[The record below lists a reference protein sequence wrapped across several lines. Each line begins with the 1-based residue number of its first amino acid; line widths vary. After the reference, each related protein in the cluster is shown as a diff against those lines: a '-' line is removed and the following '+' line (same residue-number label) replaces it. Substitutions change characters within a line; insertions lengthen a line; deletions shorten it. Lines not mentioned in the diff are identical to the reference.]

1 MSTFFLSTR
10 AAASA
15 PAFPR
20 FARSAPAK
28 PGVPRATTERS
39 TSSDIGMFLLWTRRI
54 PSRPFTSGRSTT
66 TRRAKRPGR
75 GRAWARA
82 ADGVDLVDEDDA
94 RRVLLPLLEEI
105 PYSRRPDAHEHLD
118 EVGAGDREERH

>member
-15 PAFPR
+15 ASFTR

-39 TSSDIGMFLLWTRRI
+39 TSSDIGIVRVWTFRM
-54 PSRPFTSGRSTT
+54 PSRPLTSGRSTT
-66 TRRAKRPGR
+66 TRRSKRRRVEDVGPVR
-75 GRAWARA
+75 GGHEDDAVVALEAVHLDEERVERLLPLVVPASEARA
-82 ADGVDLVDEDDA
+82 A
-94 RRVLLPLLEEI
+94 
-105 PYSRRPDAHEHLD
+105 
-118 EVGAGDREERH
+118 